1 VTSVA
6 IGLSTCPN
14 DTFAFHALMA
24 GEVDAEGLELSFE
37 LADVEEL
44 NRGLRAGN
52 LDVCKASAHTALSL
66 CDRVGALPCGWAV
79 GHGVGPVVL
88 ARDAA
93 GPGAPRRVAA
103 SRAAERRGAGSR
115 RARPIVLCPG
125 EGTTATLLWKLFH
138 PEPVELRQCVFTEIM
153 PALRA
158 GRADLGVCIHEGRFT
173 WREQG
178 LTRVEDLG
186 ETWERATA
194 SALPLGGLVAR
205 TSLES
210 GVVTRLVRAVRA
222 SLEWGLAHRDACLP
236 TMRRHAQEHRD
247 DVLWAHV
254 DLYVNER
261 TLDLGAAGRA
271 GLAALSRLARER
283 GLLPEG
289 GALRVLPA

>member
-1 VTSVA
+1 MTSVA
-6 IGLSTCPN
+6 IGISTCPN
-14 DTFAFHALMA
+14 DTFAFHALMN
-24 GEVDAEGLELSFE
+24 GEVVAEGLELSFE

-44 NRGLRAGN
+44 NSGLRAGH

-66 CDRVGALPCGWAV
+66 WDRVGALPCGWAV

-88 ARDAA
+88 AARRGDPAQGA
-93 GPGAPRRVAA
+93 GPRHVAGAN
-103 SRAAERRGAGSR
+103 
-115 RARPIVLCPG
+115 PIVLCPG
-125 EGTTATLLWKLFH
+125 AGTTATLLWKLFH

-178 LTRVEDLG
+178 LTQVEDLG
-186 ETWERATA
+186 ETWERATG

-210 GVVTRLVRAVRA
+210 DVVARLVRAVRA

-236 TMRRHAQEHRD
+236 TLRRHAQEHGD

-261 TLDLGAAGRA
+261 TLDLGDAGRGA
-271 GLAALSRLARER
+271 LAALSRLARER
-283 GLLPEG
+283 GLLPDG
-289 GALRVLPA
+289 GELRVLPA